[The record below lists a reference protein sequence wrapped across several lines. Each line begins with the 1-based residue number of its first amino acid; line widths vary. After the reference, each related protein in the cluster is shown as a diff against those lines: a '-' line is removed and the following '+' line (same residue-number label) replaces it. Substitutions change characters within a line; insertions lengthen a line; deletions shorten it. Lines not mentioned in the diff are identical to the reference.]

1 MPGDALLDV
10 LKRATATGATEADG
24 YLIEERSFSAQ
35 VRLDQVETVAHSHD
49 QRLALRVFVG
59 RASAAAS
66 TSDLSRESLERLVD
80 EATSLARVTAADPLA
95 GLPGMS
101 IPVGFGAGHMPVGMQ
116 LIGNYLQEAKLLNV
130 AHRFQQATDWHAQK
144 PEGF

>member
-1 MPGDALLDV
+1 MAADPLLDV

-80 EATSLARVTAADPLA
+80 EATSLARVTAEDPLA
-95 GLPGMS
+95 GLPG
-101 IPVGFGAGHMPVGMQ
+101 PAA
-116 LIGNYLQEAKLLNV
+116 LIGRIPDLDLADPRGHDLTAEEKVDLARRAEA
-130 AHRFQQATDWHAQK
+130 AARSED
-144 PEGF
+144 PRI